1 MLNAVEKNR
10 AGQEERGLA
19 GAAVLSMWELVK
31 AWARVV
37 VTEMIKTSW
46 NLDKFQQSL
55 KKARD

>member
-1 MLNAVEKNR
+1 MEKNR